1 MEVKRVTCECYID
14 VADMMLDDVFC
25 GDNEDAD
32 VIADYEV
39 VEDIFRAIMAQA
51 FDYELHI
58 GSVNIDGLDCEKKG
72 KPFMLS
78 ILDDGTVWLEEARTE
93 SGIMKISSSD
103 VVYVQPRYLDEF
115 KEKYECE
122 DGEIFV
128 IECGEE
134 EESCG
139 EGPCEEKNVLQNG
152 EGQNCG
158 MEYHYCDG
166 GKRFDC
172 LYVSSNPVDIEELG
186 KRINKMIKEMER

>member
-32 VIADYEV
+32 VIADYEI

-51 FDYELHI
+51 FDYELHV
-58 GSVNIDGLDCEKKG
+58 GTVEIDGLDFDKKDN
-72 KPFMLS
+72 PYMLS
-78 ILDDGTVWLEEARTE
+78 ITDNGMIWVEEARNKD
-93 SGIMKISSSD
+93 GIMKISSSD
-103 VVYVQPRYLDEF
+103 IAYVQPKYLDEF

-122 DGEIFV
+122 NGEIFV
-128 IECGEE
+128 IECEEE

-139 EGPCEEKNVLQNG
+139 EACEERHVLKDE
-152 EGQNCG
+152 EGRTYG
-158 MEYHYCDG
+158 MDYHYCDG
-166 GKRFDC
+166 VNK
-172 LYVSSNPVDIEELG
+172 YTVTYISSNPVDIEELG